1 VEGGGAVGAGEPADG
16 DEGAGTR
23 VHLAAGHGKAT
34 LPCLACPNT
43 KLPLPTR
50 PLRAAIRSGT
60 HGGVRPEPQPRAR
73 RRDHAGRAGGSREE
87 RRSAGQGS
95 VAGLARLRGGPSPLP
110 SSVGLLVGWLAGSAR
125 YASSFWLAA
134 APRRAGV
141 VPLLRCRGRINQ

>member
-60 HGGVRPEPQPRAR
+60 HGGVRPEPQPQAR
-73 RRDHAGRAGGSREE
+73 RRDHAGRAGGSRDGWRGAAE
-87 RRSAGQGS
+87 RGRA
-95 VAGLARLRGGPSPLP
+95 ARPDWLGFAASLVVLRW
-110 SSVGLLVGWLAGSAR
+110 LVGWLAG
-125 YASSFWLAA
+125 WLPPLRFVLLVWCYCPAA
-134 APRRAGV
+134 AG
-141 VPLLRCRGRINQ
+141 G